1 MRGYETFLKTIAAG
15 ITAAFAGIASA
26 QGTTA
31 PSPDFL
37 RSPQGAIAA
46 AKASKQN
53 IKPPKRDKNCNKK
66 LAGDAAHRII
76 HPILMERLHEDNAP
90 VPQEA
95 QENAQEIFAGW
106 KSFMEDIIGCDNG
119 VPEIQKLA
127 AELKQS
133 PVYGEKF
140 EKLLNL
146 IIINKYEQVGAY
158 YDQGYFADRAQESL
172 QRVITPYK
180 DELDALD
187 QDRLKPYINKLSER
201 VHKFVETNMQKL
213 VTSNLKEDLA
223 RGLNVTIPVANKTP
237 KPPLSE
243 FVERN
248 IKDVLLDAYKN
259 GDLVKPEEEDESK
272 LYLKIA

>member
-15 ITAAFAGIASA
+15 ITAAFAGIVSA
-26 QGTTA
+26 QGTA
-31 PSPDFL
+31 AISPDFL
-37 RSPQGAIAA
+37 RNSPAA
-46 AKASKQN
+46 AQANAPKQN
-53 IKPPKRDKNCNKK
+53 VKPPKRDKNCNKK

-76 HPILMERLHEDNAP
+76 HPILMERLHEDNTP

-106 KSFMEDIIGCDNG
+106 KNFMEDVIGCGNG

-146 IIINKYEQVGAY
+146 VIINKYEQVATY
-158 YDQGYFADRAQESL
+158 YDQGYFADRAQETL
-172 QRVITPYK
+172 QRVIAPHQ
-180 DELDALD
+180 DDLDALD
-187 QDRLKPYINKLSER
+187 QDRLKPYIDKLSER
-201 VHKFVETNMQKL
+201 VQKFVATNMQKL

-223 RGLNVTIPVANKTP
+223 RGLNITIPAANKTA

-259 GDLVKPEEEDESK
+259 GDLVKPEEEDEK
-272 LYLKIA
+272 DMHLKIA

>member
-26 QGTTA
+26 QGTAAT
-31 PSPDFL
+31 SPDFL
-37 RSPQGAIAA
+37 RNPPTAA
-46 AKASKQN
+46 QTKAPKQN
-53 IKPPKRDKNCNKK
+53 VKPQKRDKNCNKK

-90 VPQEA
+90 LPQEA

-106 KSFMEDIIGCDNG
+106 KNFMEDVIGCGNG

-127 AELKQS
+127 AELKQN

-146 IIINKYEQVGAY
+146 VIINKYEQVATY
-158 YDQGYFADRAQESL
+158 YDQGYFADRAQETL
-172 QRVITPYK
+172 QRIIAPHQ
-180 DELDALD
+180 DDLDALD
-187 QDRLKPYINKLSER
+187 QDRLKPYIDKLSER
-201 VHKFVETNMQKL
+201 VQKFVATNMQKL

-223 RGLNVTIPVANKTP
+223 RGLNITIPAANKTA

-259 GDLVKPEEEDESK
+259 GDLVKPEDDDEHD
-272 LYLKIA
+272 LYMKIA